1 MVYRSK
7 KEGITIQPIPTAL
20 TISGTDP
27 TGGAGIQADLKI
39 FQELKNYGMSVITSV
54 VAQNTTGVRDV
65 HHMPVS
71 MIEVQL
77 DSIIEVNEGITIWKK
92 LFYRTGTGLDVH
104 GQDVNVAASR
114 AVKDAIHYNSMPGIR
129 SMLPDGDLNNMKV
142 NVKLAIPQHLEQLEP
157 DKIKE
162 LIPYGQVTIEVVT
175 GGMATTSD
183 IFLEGQRDK
192 KILCI

>member
-1 MVYRSK
+1 MQQLILLKTTCMYYLLDYSSK
-7 KEGITIQPIPTAL
+7 NKQITIQPIPTAK
-20 TISGTDP
+20 TITGTDP

-92 LFYRTGTGLDVH
+92 LFL
-104 GQDVNVAASR
+104 
-114 AVKDAIHYNSMPGIR
+114 
-129 SMLPDGDLNNMKV
+129 
-142 NVKLAIPQHLEQLEP
+142 
-157 DKIKE
+157 
-162 LIPYGQVTIEVVT
+162 
-175 GGMATTSD
+175 
-183 IFLEGQRDK
+183 
-192 KILCI
+192 